1 MAIDEKNTVTIFV
14 NTMNLNS
21 LNFMCIATDLV
32 NLLLTLD
39 VLGEYFCCKQLLS
52 NRTSMIKYK

>member
-21 LNFMCIATDLV
+21 LNFMCTVTDLI

-39 VLGEYFCCKQLLS
+39 VLGENFFGKQLLS
-52 NRTSMIKYK
+52 NRSSMIKYK

>member
-39 VLGEYFCCKQLLS
+39 VLGEYFFCKQLLS

>member
-21 LNFMCIATDLV
+21 LNIMCIATDIV

-39 VLGEYFCCKQLLS
+39 VLGEYFFCK
-52 NRTSMIKYK
+52 

>member
-1 MAIDEKNTVTIFV
+1 MAIDEKNTVTRFV

-21 LNFMCIATDLV
+21 LNFMCIANDLV

-39 VLGEYFCCKQLLS
+39 VLGENFFCK
-52 NRTSMIKYK
+52 

>member
-21 LNFMCIATDLV
+21 LNFMYTVTDLI

-39 VLGEYFCCKQLLS
+39 VLGENFFCK
-52 NRTSMIKYK
+52 

>member
-21 LNFMCIATDLV
+21 LGFVCAITDLL

-39 VLGEYFCCKQLLS
+39 IMGVV
-52 NRTSMIKYK
+52 NNV